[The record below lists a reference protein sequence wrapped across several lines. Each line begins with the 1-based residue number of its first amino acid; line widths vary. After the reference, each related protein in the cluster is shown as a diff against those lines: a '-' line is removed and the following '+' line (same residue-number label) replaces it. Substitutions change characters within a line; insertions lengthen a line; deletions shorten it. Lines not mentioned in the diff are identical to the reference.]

1 MLIDFNTTK
10 LMLAFVMLLKSRP
23 KANFF
28 TSNLWF
34 FLMPDT
40 YHIFP
45 LDAPVQHLAVVD
57 LTESVVG
64 FPGKFASVAGILHLG
79 TSKTMG
85 SQDSYNL
92 LEIILHGF

>member
-1 MLIDFNTTK
+1 MH
-10 LMLAFVMLLKSRP
+10 
-23 KANFF
+23 
-28 TSNLWF
+28 
-34 FLMPDT
+34 T

-45 LDAPVQHLAVVD
+45 LDAAVQHLAVVD

-92 LEIILHGF
+92 LDIILHGF